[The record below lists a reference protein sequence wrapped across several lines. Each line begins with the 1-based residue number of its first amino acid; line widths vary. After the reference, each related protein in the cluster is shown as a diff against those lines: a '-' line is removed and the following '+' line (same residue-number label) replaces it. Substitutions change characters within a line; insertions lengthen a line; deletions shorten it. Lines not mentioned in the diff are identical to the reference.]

1 MNKKELKN
9 TNNGLVTQQILELTK
24 NIKLLVCDID
34 GVMTNNIIYVDH
46 NGEELRSFNVRDSY
60 GIFCLKKFNIEVAVI
75 SGRYSKVVNYY
86 CNTLNIKYIYQN
98 KLNKV
103 PILYEILNKTNLT
116 VDHTAYI
123 GDDLIDIP
131 VMKLVK
137 FSVAVSDAHPALFK
151 IANYVTNY
159 TGGNGAVREVCDLL
173 LISQNKLVY

>member
-1 MNKKELKN
+1 MNEKN
-9 TNNGLVTQQILELTK
+9 IKNINNNLITRKILNLVK

-86 CNTLNIKYIYQN
+86 CSTLNIKYIYQN
-98 KLNKV
+98 KLDKV
-103 PILYEILNKTNLT
+103 PVLHEILNQLNLT
-116 VDHTAYI
+116 VDDTAYI

-137 FSVAVSDAHPALFK
+137 FSVAVFDAHPALFK

-159 TGGNGAVREVCDLL
+159 VGGNGAVREVCDLL
-173 LISQNKLVY
+173 LIAQNKLTY